1 MSGRIQLHAQAVGMR
16 LHNAHIK
23 ITANQTDVV
32 DGSCGQKCH
41 SDSELAEVWV

>member
-1 MSGRIQLHAQAVGMR
+1 MSNRVKLHAQAVGMR

-23 ITANQTDVV
+23 ITANQMSVV
-32 DGSCGQKCH
+32 VGSCGQKPH